1 MYGASWMYARR
12 AAGIFQC
19 QFLTESVL
27 AVEHRLSD
35 RKPIRQRILVHRGA
49 GAQSR
54 LGETCDLSMDGAF
67 VHMDANGLAPP
78 ASVDMLIALRAG
90 EFDEMHRLP
99 ARVVRISPQ
108 GVGLQFGGYG
118 DKTYTA
124 LINLLCL
131 SGAFA
136 HSVSVDD
143 DESNG
148 PGSAGSGHMDPHHGG
163 EGHSA
168 HGA

>member
-1 MYGASWMYARR
+1 M
-12 AAGIFQC
+12 
-19 QFLTESVL
+19 

-35 RKPIRQRILVHRGA
+35 RKPVRQRILVHRGA
-49 GAQSR
+49 GSHSR

-67 VHMDANGLAPP
+67 VHMDAHGLSPA

-99 ARVVRISPQ
+99 ARVVRVSPQ
-108 GVGLQFGGYG
+108 GVGLQFRGYG
-118 DKTYTA
+118 DNTYTA

-136 HSVSVDD
+136 NSVPMDD
-143 DESNG
+143 EESNG
-148 PGSAGSGHMDPHHGG
+148 SGSAGPGPMGPRHGG
-163 EGHSA
+163 EGQSA

>member
-1 MYGASWMYARR
+1 M
-12 AAGIFQC
+12 
-19 QFLTESVL
+19 

-35 RKPIRQRILVHRGA
+35 RKPIRQRILVHREA
-49 GAQSR
+49 GSHSR

-67 VHMDANGLAPP
+67 VRMDAKGLLPA

-99 ARVVRISPQ
+99 ARVVRVSSQ
-108 GVGLQFGGYG
+108 GVGLQFRGYG
-118 DKTYTA
+118 NKTYTA

-131 SGAFA
+131 SGVFA
-136 HSVSVDD
+136 NSVSADD

-148 PGSAGSGHMDPHHGG
+148 SGSAGSGRGDPRNGG
-163 EGHSA
+163 EGQSA